1 MSIIDILRDW
11 TNRVFGHI
19 EGLVLLGLIT
29 ICLVVLLTVGF
40 YLAPVIAG
48 LVVAFALHGVVKQLI
63 LWRIPRLVAIGGVLV
78 LFIGAI
84 IALFIVILPLVWAQL
99 QNLVTQIPQ
108 LVSALQAILTEFAI
122 NYPQLVPDAFLESLN
137 VTAQAQFT
145 NLGGQIVQQ
154 IVQQLPNLVWF
165 LIFLL
170 LVPISLFFFLKDH
183 KQMVE
188 YLRRV
193 LPKNRPLLDEVG
205 RETIAQMGSYIRGK
219 LLEILI
225 VGGVCYIVFSL
236 FGLQFAA
243 LLSLLVGLSV
253 IIPFVGAAVVT
264 VPVVIVALV
273 QFGWTWD
280 FFFVVIAYAI
290 IQVLD
295 GNVLVPLLFT
305 KANDLHPVVIIVA
318 VLAFGGLWGIW
329 GVFFAIPLATFI
341 RAVINA
347 WPTKISVDG
356 DDPDSPP
363 QPQSVSAE

>member
-11 TNRVFGHI
+11 TNSVFGHI
-19 EGLVLLGLIT
+19 EGLVLLALIS
-29 ICLVVLLTVGF
+29 ICLVVLLTLGF

-48 LVVAFALHGVVKQLI
+48 LVVAFALHGIVKKLTE
-63 LWRIPRLVAIGGVLV
+63 WRIPRLAAIVGVLL
-78 LFIGAI
+78 LFVGAI

-99 QNLVTQIPQ
+99 QNLVTQLPQ
-108 LVSALQAILTEFAI
+108 LVTALQAILTRFAQD
-122 NYPQLVPDAFLESLN
+122 YPQLVPDAFLESLS
-137 VTAQAQFT
+137 VTAQEQLT

-154 IVQQLPNLVWF
+154 IVQQLPNLVWL
-165 LIFLL
+165 LIFVL

-183 KQMVE
+183 QQMVE

-193 LPKNRPLLDEVG
+193 LPLNRPLLDEVG
-205 RETIAQMGSYIRGK
+205 RETIAQMGSYVRGK

-225 VGGVCYIVFSL
+225 VGCVCYVVFSF

-280 FFFVVIAYAI
+280 FLFVVLAYTV

-305 KANDLHPVVIIVA
+305 RANDLHPVVIIVA
-318 VLAFGGLWGIW
+318 VLVFGGLWGIW

-341 RAVINA
+341 RAVLNA
-347 WPTKISVDG
+347 WPTKISDDG
-356 DDPDSPP
+356 DDPESPH
-363 QPQSVSAE
+363 QSGTVSA

>member
-1 MSIIDILRDW
+1 MSIVDILREWAND
-11 TNRVFGHI
+11 VFGHV
-19 EGLVLLGLIT
+19 EGLVLLALIT

-40 YLAPVIAG
+40 YLAPVIVG
-48 LVVAFALHGVVKQLI
+48 LIVAFALHGMVNKLTA
-63 LWRIPRLVAIGGVLV
+63 WRIPRLVAIVGVLV
-78 LFIGAI
+78 LFVGAI
-84 IALFIVILPLVWAQL
+84 IALFIVILPLVWTQL
-99 QNLVTQIPQ
+99 QNLVTQLPQ
-108 LVSALQAILTEFAI
+108 LATALQAILTEFAHD
-122 NYPQLVPDAFLESLN
+122 YPQLVPDAFLESLS
-137 VTAQAQFT
+137 VTAQAQLT

-154 IVQQLPNLVWF
+154 IVQQLPNLVWL
-165 LIFLL
+165 LIFVL

-183 KQMVE
+183 YQMVE
-188 YLRRV
+188 YLRRA

-205 RETIAQMGSYIRGK
+205 RETIAQMGSYVRGK

-225 VGGVCYIVFSL
+225 VGCVCYIVFSF

-280 FFFVVIAYAI
+280 FFFVVLAYAI

-295 GNVLVPLLFT
+295 GNVLVPFLFT

-318 VLAFGGLWGIW
+318 VLVFGGLWGIW

-347 WPTKISVDG
+347 WPTKISDG
-356 DDPDSPP
+356 GDGPEPP
-363 QPQSVSAE
+363 RQSGTVSA

>member
-1 MSIIDILRDW
+1 MSIVDIIRNW
-11 TNRVFGHI
+11 TNRVFGHA
-19 EGLVLLGLIT
+19 EGLVLLALIT

-48 LVVAFALHGVVKQLI
+48 LVVAFALHGIVKKLAE
-63 LWRIPRLVAIGGVLV
+63 WRIPRLVAIVSVLV
-78 LFIGAI
+78 LFISAI
-84 IALFIVILPLVWAQL
+84 IALFVVILPLVWAQL
-99 QNLVTQIPQ
+99 QNLVAQLPQ
-108 LVSALQAILTEFAI
+108 LVTTLQAILTEFAHD
-122 NYPQLVPDAFLESLN
+122 YPQLVPAAFSESLSA
-137 VTAQAQFT
+137 TAQTQLT
-145 NLGGQIVQQ
+145 NIGGQIVQQ
-154 IVQQLPNLVWF
+154 IVQQLPNLVWI
-165 LIFLL
+165 LIFVL

-183 KQMVE
+183 QLMVE
-188 YLRRV
+188 HLRRL
-193 LPKNRPLLDEVG
+193 LPKDRPLLDEVG
-205 RETIAQMGSYIRGK
+205 RETIAQMGSYVRGK

-225 VGGVCYIVFSL
+225 VGGVCYITFSL

-264 VPVVIVALV
+264 VPVVMVALV

-280 FFFVVIAYAI
+280 FLFLVVAYAV

-295 GNVLVPLLFT
+295 GNVLVPILFT

-329 GVFFAIPLATFI
+329 GIFFAIPLATFI

-347 WPTKISVDG
+347 WPTKIS
-356 DDPDSPP
+356 DDDDDTDSPP
-363 QPQSVSAE
+363 QTETASA

>member
-1 MSIIDILRDW
+1 MSIIDIVGSW
-11 TNRVFGHI
+11 TNRVFGHT
-19 EGLVLLGLIT
+19 EGLVLLALIT
-29 ICLVVLLTVGF
+29 ICLVILLTVGF

-48 LVVAFALHGVVKQLI
+48 LVVAFALHGIVEKLED
-63 LWRIPRLVAIGGVLV
+63 WRVPRLVAIVGVLV
-78 LFIGAI
+78 LFVGAI

-99 QNLVTQIPQ
+99 QNLVTQLPQ
-108 LVSALQAILTEFAI
+108 LVTALQAILTEFAHD
-122 NYPQLVPDAFLESLN
+122 YPQLVPDAFLESLSA
-137 VTAQAQFT
+137 TAQTQLT

-154 IVQQLPNLVWF
+154 IVQQLPNLVWI
-165 LIFLL
+165 LIFVI

-183 KQMVE
+183 QQMVD
-188 YLRRV
+188 YLRRM
-193 LPKNRPLLDEVG
+193 LPKDRPLLDEVG

-225 VGGVCYIVFSL
+225 VGCVCYIVFSL

-253 IIPFVGAAVVT
+253 IIPFVGAAFVT
-264 VPVVIVALV
+264 VPVVMVALV
-273 QFGWTWD
+273 QFGWSWD
-280 FFFVVIAYAI
+280 FLFVVVAYAV

-295 GNVLVPLLFT
+295 GNVLVPILFNR
-305 KANDLHPVVIIVA
+305 ANDLHPVVIIVA

-347 WPTKISVDG
+347 WPTKILDDG
-356 DDPDSPP
+356 DDPESPP
-363 QPQSVSAE
+363 QSETASA

>member
-1 MSIIDILRDW
+1 MSIVDILRDW
-11 TNRVFGHI
+11 ANNVFGHT
-19 EGLVLLGLIT
+19 EGLVLLALIT

-48 LVVAFALHGVVKQLI
+48 LVVAFALHGIVKKLM
-63 LWRIPRLVAIGGVLV
+63 LWRVPRLVAIIGVLV

-99 QNLVTQIPQ
+99 QNLVTQLPQ
-108 LVSALQAILTEFAI
+108 LATALQAILTEFAHD
-122 NYPQLVPDAFLESLN
+122 YPQLVPDAFVESLS
-137 VTAQAQFT
+137 VTAQAQLT

-154 IVQQLPNLVWF
+154 IVQQLPNLVWL
-165 LIFLL
+165 LIFVI

-183 KQMVE
+183 QQMVD
-188 YLRRV
+188 YLRSA

-205 RETIAQMGSYIRGK
+205 RETIAQMGSYVRGK

-225 VGGVCYIVFSL
+225 VGCVCYVVFSF

-280 FFFVVIAYAI
+280 FFFVVLAYTV

-305 KANDLHPVVIIVA
+305 KANDLHPVFIIVA
-318 VLAFGGLWGIW
+318 VLVFGGLWGIW
-329 GVFFAIPLATFI
+329 GIFFAIPLATFI

-347 WPTKISVDG
+347 WPTKISDDG
-356 DDPDSPP
+356 DDPGSPR
-363 QPQSVSAE
+363 QSKTVSA

>member
-1 MSIIDILRDW
+1 MSIVDILRDW
-11 TNRVFGHI
+11 TNRVFGHT
-19 EGLVLLGLIT
+19 EGLVLLALIA
-29 ICLVVLLTVGF
+29 ICLAVLLTVGI

-48 LVVAFALHGVVKQLI
+48 LIVAFALHGIVQKLAAWRVPRIIAIMVVLI
-63 LWRIPRLVAIGGVLV
+63 LFV
-78 LFIGAI
+78 GAI

-99 QNLVTQIPQ
+99 QNLAAQLPQ
-108 LVSALQAILTEFAI
+108 LVTALQAILTEFAHD
-122 NYPQLVPDAFLESLN
+122 YPQLVPDAFLESLSA
-137 VTAQAQFT
+137 TAQTQLT

-154 IVQQLPNLVWF
+154 VVQQLPNLVWI
-165 LIFLL
+165 LIFVLI
-170 LVPISLFFFLKDH
+170 VPISLFFFLKDH
-183 KQMVE
+183 QAMVD

-193 LPKNRPLLDEVG
+193 LPKDRPLLDEVG
-205 RETIAQMGSYIRGK
+205 RETITQMGSYIRGK
-219 LLEILI
+219 LIEILI
-225 VGGVCYIVFSL
+225 VGCVCYIVFSF

-243 LLSLLVGLSV
+243 LLSLLVGISV

-264 VPVVIVALV
+264 VPIVMVALL

-280 FFFVVIAYAI
+280 FFFVVLAYAI
-290 IQVLD
+290 IQALD

-347 WPTKISVDG
+347 WPTKISADD
-356 DDPDSPP
+356 DDPESPS
-363 QPQSVSAE
+363 QSETASA